1 MTNRTISLS
10 VADGF
15 AGLAHPCQD
24 GAVLLP
30 LRPLTVGELLDA
42 AVSLLRAH
50 GRALL
55 PVAAVL
61 AAIEQALL
69 FPLRQVASAVPPAYL
84 PDFPELRDLELYW
97 LLLAVGAAT
106 EVTIIALLGGL
117 TARAAGADVLGQRLT
132 ARQLL
137 RPGGGRLGAVAV
149 VAAVAGVTM
158 FLAALAGPA
167 WFLVYGLL
175 GLAAPVV
182 VLDRL
187 GPGRALRR
195 SVTLSCRAGLRAAFV
210 RVVGYVGWLAIRV
223 ALGLGAYA
231 ALDALSLGGAEW
243 TAPMSALAWLLVN
256 TVAYPMLACL
266 DAVLHLET
274 RMRTEGLDILL
285 SRAGRRGPLTPALL
299 GVVR

>member
-1 MTNRTISLS
+1 
-10 VADGF
+10 
-15 AGLAHPCQD
+15 
-24 GAVLLP
+24 VLLP

-55 PVAAVL
+55 PVAALL

-69 FPLRQVASAVPPAYL
+69 APLRLAAEAEPPIYLPAY
-84 PDFPELRDLELYW
+84 DEGDLFEPLDLLHPGLHW
-97 LLLAVGAAT
+97 LMLAVGAAT

-117 TARAAGADVLGQRLT
+117 TARAAGADLLGQRPT

-137 RPGGGRLGAVAV
+137 RPSGGRFGAVAV
-149 VAAVAGVTM
+149 VAVVVGATM
-158 FLAALAGPA
+158 FVAALAGPA

-175 GLAAPVV
+175 GLAAPAV

-195 SVTLSCRAGLRAAFV
+195 SAGLACRAGLRAGAI
-210 RVVGYVGWLAIRV
+210 RTLGYVAWLAIRL
-223 ALGLGAYA
+223 ALGIGAYT

-243 TAPMSALAWLLVN
+243 TAPTSALAWLLVN
-256 TVAYPMLACL
+256 TVAYSTLACL
-266 DAVLHLET
+266 DAALHLET
-274 RMRTEGLDILL
+274 RMRTEGLDIWL
-285 SRAGRRGPLTPALL
+285 SRAARHRLTPATLA
-299 GVVR
+299 VRRG

>member
-1 MTNRTISLS
+1 M
-10 VADGF
+10 
-15 AGLAHPCQD
+15 
-24 GAVLLP
+24 LLP

-42 AVSLLRAH
+42 AVSLLRVH

-55 PVAAVL
+55 PVAVVL

-69 FPLRQVASAVPPAYL
+69 APLRLLAGVEPPAYL
-84 PDFPELRDLELYW
+84 PDFPQLRHVELFW

-117 TARAAGADVLGQRLT
+117 TARAAGADLLGHRPT

-137 RPGGGRLGAVAV
+137 NPRGGRFGAVAV
-149 VAAVAGVTM
+149 VALVAGASM
-158 FLAALAGPA
+158 FVAALAGPA
-167 WFLVYGLL
+167 WFVVYALF
-175 GLAAPVV
+175 GLAAPAV

-187 GPGRALRR
+187 GPGRALWR
-195 SVTLSCRAGLRAAFV
+195 STKLACRAGLRAAGI
-210 RVVGYVGWLAIRV
+210 RTLGYLAWLAIRV
-223 ALGLGAYA
+223 ALGLGGYA
-231 ALDALSLGGAEW
+231 ALDALSLGEAEW

-256 TVAYPMLACL
+256 TVAYPTLACL
-266 DAVLHLET
+266 DAALHLET

-285 SRAGRRGPLTPALL
+285 SRAARRGQVSPALL

>member
-1 MTNRTISLS
+1 M
-10 VADGF
+10 
-15 AGLAHPCQD
+15 
-24 GAVLLP
+24 LLP

-61 AAIEQALL
+61 AAIEQAMLA
-69 FPLRQVASAVPPAYL
+69 PLRLAADAEAPAYL
-84 PDFPELRDLELYW
+84 PDFPQLRELELYW
-97 LLLAVGAAT
+97 VLLAAGAAT

-117 TARAAGADVLGQRLT
+117 TARAAGADVLGQRPR
-132 ARQLL
+132 ARDLL
-137 RPGGGRLGAVAV
+137 RPKGGRLGAVAV
-149 VAAVAGVTM
+149 VAVVAGAAM

-167 WFLVYGLL
+167 WFLVYGLF
-175 GLAAPVV
+175 GLVAPAV

-187 GPGRALRR
+187 GPGRALWR
-195 SVTLSCRAGLRAAFV
+195 SATLASRAGLRAAGI
-210 RVVGYVGWLAIRV
+210 RILGYVAWLAIRV
-223 ALGLGAYA
+223 ALGLGAWA
-231 ALDALSLGGAEW
+231 ALDLLSLGGAEW
-243 TAPMSALAWLLVN
+243 TALTSALAWILVN
-256 TVAYPMLACL
+256 TVAYPTLACL

-299 GVVR
+299 GVAR

>member
-1 MTNRTISLS
+1 M
-10 VADGF
+10 
-15 AGLAHPCQD
+15 
-24 GAVLLP
+24 LLP

-69 FPLRQVASAVPPAYL
+69 APLRVLASVEPPAYL
-84 PDFPELRDLELYW
+84 PDFPQLRHLEFYW
-97 LLLAVGAAT
+97 LLLAAGAAM
-106 EVTIIALLGGL
+106 EVTSIALLGGL
-117 TARAAGADVLGQRLT
+117 TSRAAGADLLGQRPS

-137 RPGGGRLGAVAV
+137 HPEGGRFGAVLAVAV
-149 VAAVAGVTM
+149 LAGVAM
-158 FLAALAGPA
+158 FFAALAGPI
-167 WFLVYGLL
+167 WFVVYALF
-175 GLAAPVV
+175 GLAVPAV

-195 SVTLSCRAGLRAAFV
+195 SATLACRAGMRAGGI
-210 RVVGYVGWLAIRV
+210 RILGYLAWLAIRV

-231 ALDALSLGGAEW
+231 ALDALSLGEAEW
-243 TAPMSALAWLLVN
+243 TATMSALAWLLVN
-256 TVAYPMLACL
+256 TVAYPTLACL

-285 SRAGRRGPLTPALL
+285 SRAARRGAVSPALL

>member
-1 MTNRTISLS
+1 
-10 VADGF
+10 
-15 AGLAHPCQD
+15 
-24 GAVLLP
+24 VLLP

-61 AAIEQALL
+61 AAVEQALL
-69 FPLRQVASAVPPAYL
+69 APLRLAADAQPPAYL
-84 PDFPELRDLELYW
+84 PDFPELRHLEIFW
-97 LLLAVGAAT
+97 VLLAAGAAT

-117 TARAAGADVLGQRLT
+117 TARAAGADLLGQQRPP

-149 VAAVAGVTM
+149 VAVVVGATM
-158 FLAALAGPA
+158 FVAALAGPA

-187 GPGRALRR
+187 GPGRALWR
-195 SVTLSCRAGLRAAFV
+195 SATLACRAGLRAASI
-210 RVVGYVGWLAIRV
+210 RILGYVAWLAIRV

-256 TVAYPMLACL
+256 TVAYPTLACL

-285 SRAGRRGPLTPALL
+285 ARAGRRGQVTPALL
-299 GVVR
+299 GVLR

>member
-1 MTNRTISLS
+1 MTNRTISQS
-10 VADGF
+10 KGDEF
-15 AGLAHPCQD
+15 ARLAGPCQD

-30 LRPLTVGELLDA
+30 LRPLTVGELLDT

-69 FPLRQVASAVPPAYL
+69 APLRLAADVEPPAYL
-84 PDFPELRDLELYW
+84 PDFPQLREMELYW
-97 LLLAVGAAT
+97 VMLATGAAT

-117 TARAAGADVLGQRLT
+117 TARAAGADILGQRPT

-137 RPGGGRLGAVAV
+137 RPRGGRFLAVAV
-149 VAAVAGVTM
+149 VAVVAGVAM
-158 FLAALAGPA
+158 FVAALAGPA
-167 WFLVYGLL
+167 WFAVYGLL
-175 GLAAPVV
+175 GLAAPAV
-182 VLDRL
+182 VLDQL

-195 SVTLSCRAGLRAAFV
+195 SAGLACRAGLRAAGI
-210 RVVGYVGWLAIRV
+210 RILGYVAWLAIRV

-231 ALDALSLGGAEW
+231 ALDALRLGGAEW
-243 TAPMSALAWLLVN
+243 TALMSALAWLLVN
-256 TVAYPMLACL
+256 TVAYPTLACL

-285 SRAGRRGPLTPALL
+285 SRARHRGPLTPALL
-299 GVVR
+299 GVAR

>member
-1 MTNRTISLS
+1 M
-10 VADGF
+10 
-15 AGLAHPCQD
+15 
-24 GAVLLP
+24 LLP

-69 FPLRQVASAVPPAYL
+69 APLRLAAGAEPPAYL
-84 PDFPELRDLELYW
+84 PDFPQLRQLELYW
-97 LLLAVGAAT
+97 VLLATGAAA

-117 TARAAGADVLGQRLT
+117 TARAAGADLLGQRPT

-137 RPGGGRLGAVAV
+137 RPSGGRLGAVAV
-149 VAAVAGVTM
+149 VAAVAGATM
-158 FLAALAGPA
+158 FVAALAGPA
-167 WFLVYGLL
+167 WFVVYALF
-175 GLAAPVV
+175 GLAAPAV

-195 SVTLSCRAGLRAAFV
+195 SATLACRAGLRAAGI
-210 RVVGYVGWLAIRV
+210 RVLGYVAWLAIRV

-256 TVAYPMLACL
+256 TVAYPTLACL

-285 SRAGRRGPLTPALL
+285 ARAGHRGPLTPALL
-299 GVVR
+299 GVAR

>member
-1 MTNRTISLS
+1 M
-10 VADGF
+10 
-15 AGLAHPCQD
+15 
-24 GAVLLP
+24 LLP

-69 FPLRQVASAVPPAYL
+69 APLRLAADVQPPAYL
-84 PDFPELRDLELYW
+84 PDFPELRHLEIFW
-97 LLLAVGAAT
+97 VLLAAGAAT

-117 TARAAGADVLGQRLT
+117 TARAAGADLLGQRPP

-137 RPGGGRLGAVAV
+137 RPAGGRFGAVAV
-149 VAAVAGVTM
+149 VAVVVGATM
-158 FLAALAGPA
+158 FVAAIAGPA

-187 GPGRALRR
+187 GPGRALWR
-195 SVTLSCRAGLRAAFV
+195 SARLACRAGLRAASI
-210 RVVGYVGWLAIRV
+210 RILGYVAWLAIRV

-243 TAPMSALAWLLVN
+243 TTPMSALAWLLVN
-256 TVAYPMLACL
+256 TVAYPTLACL

-285 SRAGRRGPLTPALL
+285 SRAGRRGQVTPALL

>member
-1 MTNRTISLS
+1 
-10 VADGF
+10 
-15 AGLAHPCQD
+15 
-24 GAVLLP
+24 VLLP

-55 PVAAVL
+55 PVAVVL
-61 AAIEQALL
+61 AAVEQALL
-69 FPLRQVASAVPPAYL
+69 VPLRLAAEAEPPAYL
-84 PDFPELRDLELYW
+84 PDFPELRQLEFYW
-97 LLLAVGAAT
+97 LLLAAGAAT

-117 TARAAGADVLGQRLT
+117 TARAAGADLLGQRPR
-132 ARQLL
+132 ARDLL
-137 RPGGGRLGAVAV
+137 RPRGGRFGAVAV
-149 VAAVAGVTM
+149 VAVVAGAAM
-158 FLAALAGPA
+158 FVAALAGPA

-187 GPGRALRR
+187 GPGRALWR
-195 SVTLSCRAGLRAAFV
+195 SAGLACRASLRAAGV
-210 RVVGYVGWLAIRV
+210 RILGYVAWLAIRV

-231 ALDALSLGGAEW
+231 ALDALSLGSAQW

-256 TVAYPMLACL
+256 TVAYPTLACL

-285 SRAGRRGPLTPALL
+285 SRTRRRGPLSPALL
-299 GVVR
+299 GVTP

>member
-1 MTNRTISLS
+1 M
-10 VADGF
+10 
-15 AGLAHPCQD
+15 
-24 GAVLLP
+24 LLP

-55 PVAAVL
+55 PVAALL
-61 AAIEQALL
+61 AAVEQALL
-69 FPLRQVASAVPPAYL
+69 APLRLAAGAEPPAYL
-84 PDFPELRDLELYW
+84 PDLPELHDLEIYW
-97 LLLAVGAAT
+97 VLLATGAAT

-117 TARAAGADVLGQRLT
+117 TARAAGADLLGERPT

-137 RPGGGRLGAVAV
+137 RPSGGRFGAVAV
-149 VAAVAGVTM
+149 VAVVAGAAM
-158 FLAALAGPA
+158 FLAALAGPV
-167 WFLVYGLL
+167 WFLVYGLF
-175 GLAAPVV
+175 GLAAPAV

-187 GPGRALRR
+187 GPGRALQR
-195 SVTLSCRAGLRAAFV
+195 SAVLACRAGLRAGGI
-210 RVVGYVGWLAIRV
+210 RTLGYVAWLAIRV

-243 TAPMSALAWLLVN
+243 TGLMSALAWLLVD
-256 TVAYPMLACL
+256 TVAYPTLACL

-285 SRAGRRGPLTPALL
+285 SRAGRRGPLTPAVL